1 MRWWIASAGFVG
13 LYALL
18 ALVVRRAPDNS
29 IDRRVL
35 DWVLGWDAGFLD
47 QAAERISW
55 ITDTEPRIV
64 LAIVGLVGVA
74 ATGRLRFVAA
84 VLFATALTAIPTD
97 ALDDVGGL
105 VTGRERPNGA
115 PFKAYPSGHTLG
127 TVTQF
132 GFSIYLAVRLGLPR
146 WLLKVVVVVLGVP
159 MVLVGPARLVKGV
172 HWPTDVVGSYLLGA
186 GSLIAAVLVFEI
198 GERWL
203 AGSPRFGSSRLAPGE
218 KPGPAPPTASLTDG
232 GAPPRGPVQPQRGAG
247 PVALVTLMAGK
258 RILEPCAIVRTR
270 RRSQPRLR
278 ACLELWAEPQGR
290 RSLRSRPVEPTC

>member
-13 LYALL
+13 LYAVL
-18 ALVVRRAPDNS
+18 AIIVRRAPDNS
-29 IDRRVL
+29 VDRRVL
-35 DWVLGWDAGFLD
+35 DWVLARDAEFLD

-64 LAIVGLVGVA
+64 MAIVGLLGLA

-105 VTGRERPNGA
+105 FTGRERPNGA

-146 WLLKVVVVVLGVP
+146 WLLRLVVVVFAVP
-159 MVLVGPARLVKGV
+159 MVLVGPARLVKNV
-172 HWPTDVVGSYLLGA
+172 HWPTDVIGSYFLGA

-203 AGSPRFGSSRLAPGE
+203 AGSRRFGP
-218 KPGPAPPTASLTDG
+218 
-232 GAPPRGPVQPQRGAG
+232 
-247 PVALVTLMAGK
+247 
-258 RILEPCAIVRTR
+258 
-270 RRSQPRLR
+270 
-278 ACLELWAEPQGR
+278 
-290 RSLRSRPVEPTC
+290 SRPTPDDGSETSA